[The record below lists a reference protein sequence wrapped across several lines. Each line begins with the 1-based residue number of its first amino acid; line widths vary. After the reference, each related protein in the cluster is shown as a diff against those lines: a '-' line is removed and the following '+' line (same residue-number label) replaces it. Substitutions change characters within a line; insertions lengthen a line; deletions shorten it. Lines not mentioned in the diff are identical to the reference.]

1 MTRRILKILVP
12 LAALALAAFV
22 GEGPW
27 PPAPS

>member
-1 MTRRILKILVP
+1 MKRRILQVLVP

-27 PPAPS
+27 PPRTF